1 MTTRRTRFGLAAG
14 TLALLLA
21 APAVAAP
28 APDTARSESGAATAP
43 RRALDADLPT
53 DRPIIATVVEI
64 NEAAGTVM
72 LSTPHGNVALSVTPE
87 LAERLTVGDIVLV
100 RFTDEDDFPSASP
113 RETPAPQEREKI
125 REKI

>member
-1 MTTRRTRFGLAAG
+1 MATLMRRFGLAAG
-14 TLALLLA
+14 ALALVLA

-28 APDTARSESGAATAP
+28 APDAATAP
-43 RRALDADLPT
+43 HRALDADLPT

-113 RETPAPQEREKI
+113 RETPAPQERERI
-125 REKI
+125 